1 MNQYNRLRT
10 WIEQGNITIPQ
21 LFFQFYKELHITD
34 DEAILLLHLIAFHE
48 EGNDFPTP
56 YDLKARSHF
65 AANDIS
71 MKLQRL
77 MQKGF
82 LEITQGV
89 DANGKIYEKYSI
101 YPLWDRILML
111 LESKQLAT
119 SDAEQKNEEGEIF
132 TMFEQEFGRLL
143 SPIEIETIGMWMD
156 HDHHSPAIIKE
167 ALKEAV
173 LAGKISLRYIDRIL
187 FEWKKKNFTSVKQV
201 EQHSE
206 QFRKRTMTSQQQV
219 RNEERSEV
227 PKAAFYNWLED
238 RD

>member
-1 MNQYNRLRT
+1 MNNYNRLRT
-10 WIEQGNITIPQ
+10 WIEQGNVTIPQ

-34 DEAILLLHLIAFHE
+34 DEAILLMHLIAFHE

-56 YDLKARSHF
+56 YDLKARTHF

-77 MQKGF
+77 LQKGF

-89 DANGKIYEKYSI
+89 DVNGKIFEKYSI

-111 LESKQLAT
+111 LETKQLAST
-119 SDAEQKNEEGEIF
+119 EADQKNEEGEIYS
-132 TMFEQEFGRLL
+132 MFEQEFGRLL
-143 SPIEIETIGMWMD
+143 SPIELETIGMWID
-156 HDHHSPAIIKE
+156 NDHHSPAMIKE

-206 QFRKRTMTSQQQV
+206 QFRKRTMTQHQHQHQPTSKPA
-219 RNEERSEV
+219 
-227 PKAAFYNWLED
+227 PKAAFYNWLEE